1 MSINTLNYWGGDG
14 PESAEELEDESLN
27 VGQGSI

>member
-1 MSINTLNYWGGDG
+1 MKQTTLNYWGGDG

-27 VGQGSI
+27 VGQQNI

>member
-27 VGQGSI
+27 AGQQSI